1 MIPIGT
7 FVRAPGRRYLAHNND
22 GERHLEHMEFSATRG

>member
-1 MIPIGT
+1 MMPIGT
-7 FVRAPGRRYLAHNND
+7 FVRASERRFLAHNND

>member
-1 MIPIGT
+1 MMPIGT
-7 FVRAPGRRYLAHNND
+7 FLRALERQFLAHNND

>member
-1 MIPIGT
+1 MMPIGT
-7 FVRAPGRRYLAHNND
+7 FVRASGRGFLAHNND